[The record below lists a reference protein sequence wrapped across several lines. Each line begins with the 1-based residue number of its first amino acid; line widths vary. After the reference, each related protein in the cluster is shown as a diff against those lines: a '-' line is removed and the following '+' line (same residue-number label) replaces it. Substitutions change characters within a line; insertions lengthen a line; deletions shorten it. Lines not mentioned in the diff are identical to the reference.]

1 MCWRCGQSE
10 ALGCSAG
17 AHRPSPNT
25 DFSLH
30 RRAVF
35 IPFGTVRYFFCKVA
49 ALGSFLPG
57 AAAFSCQR
65 IDLPVAALTL
75 VGLGQLLEVEAL

>member
-1 MCWRCGQSE
+1 M
-10 ALGCSAG
+10 
-17 AHRPSPNT
+17 
-25 DFSLH
+25 
-30 RRAVF
+30 F
-35 IPFGTVRYFFCKVA
+35 IPFGTVRYFFCKAA

-65 IDLPVAALTL
+65 IDLPGAALTP